1 MGRKRSPKIL
11 IGFAADKR
19 KSSIVRRSDGGGGS
33 GKLRYLGMEGVGVLG
48 RNPRANGGIA
58 MRGTVGGR
66 DRSKLPPLKR
76 STTDVITAGGAQ
88 SSFESPSSHRRQR
101 SNQPYIPPRSEPSIF
116 DDIYHTGQPK
126 GVGEEEA
133 PRIILPSLAHKKI
146 LTVVAPGNNGAMG
159 RVQENLNGSHPRTV
173 NAGGTALDHRIS
185 NKEKL
190 PAVPG

>member
-1 MGRKRSPKIL
+1 SIGRKRSPKIL

-19 KSSIVRRSDGGGGS
+19 KSSVVRRSDGGGGS

-88 SSFESPSSHRRQR
+88 SFESPNSHRRHR
-101 SNQPYIPPRSEPSIF
+101 SNQPSIPLRSEPSIF
-116 DDIYHTGQPK
+116 DDIYQAGQPK
-126 GVGEEEA
+126 GGGDEET

-146 LTVVAPGNNGAMG
+146 LTVVAPGHNGVMG
-159 RVQENLNGSHPRTV
+159 RVQH
-173 NAGGTALDHRIS
+173 
-185 NKEKL
+185 
-190 PAVPG
+190 